1 MTEARLSSFELAYL
15 LSGRS
20 DERAYTAR
28 AILGLPPANDAAT
41 WEASGYA
48 SLDLRGLLGGEGEG
62 ILPHNWV
69 GVIGYTIGTGAHWVA
84 LRTKDPVNDE
94 FQLFVQGAGATLLVH
109 RDAPNTWRF
118 TGVTPGPSLAA
129 LARRVVTAY
138 MDGAEYC
145 DVMVRSVSP
154 DVEDI
159 RSVFAR
165 RNEQEWFLG
174 ADVVFP
180 GDDAWPAPDLELASL
195 SREAVLEAVAQKL
208 APHTV
213 PIESP

>member
-1 MTEARLSSFELAYL
+1 MTDARLSSFELAYL

-62 ILPHNWV
+62 ILPRNWV
-69 GVIGYTIGTGAHWVA
+69 GMIGHTIGTGVHWVA
-84 LRTKDPVNDE
+84 LRTKDPANDE
-94 FQLFVQGAGATLLVH
+94 FQLFVQGARATLLIH

-118 TGVTPGPSLAA
+118 TGVEPGASLADLA
-129 LARRVVTAY
+129 LRVVTAY
-138 MDGAEYC
+138 LDGAVLC

-154 DVEDI
+154 EVEDI
-159 RSVFAR
+159 RSVFVKR
-165 RNEQEWFLG
+165 EEDLWRVG
-174 ADVVFP
+174 DDVVFP
-180 GDDAWPAPDLELASL
+180 GDDAWPAPDLELRRSD
-195 SREAVLEAVAQKL
+195 RDEALDAVARKL
-208 APHTV
+208 APHAV
-213 PIESP
+213 PIQQA